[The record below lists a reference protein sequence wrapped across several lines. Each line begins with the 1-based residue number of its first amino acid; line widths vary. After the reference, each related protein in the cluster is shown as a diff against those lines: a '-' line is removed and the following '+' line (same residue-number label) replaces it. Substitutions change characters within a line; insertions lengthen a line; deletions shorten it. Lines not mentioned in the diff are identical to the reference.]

1 MKEEKVMKWGKRQ
14 KDKTEETKSKYN
26 KIRLERMHSKR
37 NRALCVGS
45 SCILTKGWRNRA
57 HSGSNSIRLVWQ
69 TFMSL
74 FSTFI
79 GELCYSASQYHC
91 PNLTFAIIF
100 PK

>member
-45 SCILTKGWRNRA
+45 SCILTKG
-57 HSGSNSIRLVWQ
+57 
-69 TFMSL
+69 
-74 FSTFI
+74 
-79 GELCYSASQYHC
+79 
-91 PNLTFAIIF
+91 
-100 PK
+100 